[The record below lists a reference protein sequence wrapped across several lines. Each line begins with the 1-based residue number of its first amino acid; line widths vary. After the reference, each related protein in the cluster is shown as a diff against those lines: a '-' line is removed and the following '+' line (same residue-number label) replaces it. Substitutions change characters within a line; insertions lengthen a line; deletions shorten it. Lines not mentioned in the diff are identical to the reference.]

1 MYKVLHGVL
10 TIPQNF
16 QYMMERF
23 IPSLIHVKELEGSN
37 FEYNFH
43 LYAQGLSDAEYE
55 SIEHAL
61 ANVGLD
67 GRAQVTRAS
76 FNSTDTRETFGNYL
90 KNRRNAFLKGYDFYI
105 STDDDFEFVEG
116 SFEAYKIS
124 LQYLVDNPACCVV
137 MSTGYMGSNDERNLN
152 PRPYRGLVWMNRGL
166 VLRNMEKDLPEL
178 YDTCVSREM
187 LNKNKVTFDDWVLPL
202 YPMIHGY
209 YPAKQFKCPTRH
221 YHIAPP
227 ITEDSYNKT
236 RTIPNHVKDYF
247 RWKIGRSKAYTI
259 EQWLETDDYPFFKN
273 MFNLPSDF
281 DLTHDKI
288 NKFIYPDELW
298 LSQNYRPIA
307 KSKFGKSEL

>member
-124 LQYLVDNPACCVV
+124 LQYLVDNPDCCSV
-137 MSTGYMGSNDERNLN
+137 MGTSPMGSGGKDWT
-152 PRPYRGLVWMNRGL
+152 PTPYRGLTWMNRGMI
-166 VLRNMEKDLPEL
+166 LRNMENDLPEL
-178 YDTCVSREM
+178 YDTCISREM
-187 LNKNKVTFDDWVLPL
+187 LSWDKVTFDDWAVPL
-202 YPMIHGY
+202 HPMTQGY
-209 YPAKQFKCPTRH
+209 YSAKQFKTPTRH
-221 YHIAPP
+221 YHMAPGMSV
-227 ITEDSYNKT
+227 EDYEKS
-236 RTIPNHVKDYF
+236 RTIPSHVKDFF
-247 RWKIGRSKAYTI
+247 RWKLARTDVYTI
-259 EQWLETDDYPFFKN
+259 EQWKETDDYPFFKE
-273 MFNLPSDF
+273 MFQLPENF
-281 DLTHDKI
+281 DLTYDKI
-288 NKFIYPDELW
+288 AKHIWQSDKFINEVYKPAA
-298 LSQNYRPIA
+298 IA
-307 KSKFGKSEL
+307 RFGQSRY